1 MKDNMNFL
9 PEDYLAK
16 KAQQRTNLVCLV
28 LFIVVLSAVAAAWFI
43 TETRRRTMLNEQQ
56 QMAQQMALASESLK
70 KLDELEK
77 KRKMM
82 EEKAQLSA
90 MLTESVPRSLLLATI
105 TNNLPDGV
113 SLVGYKLQ
121 SKEIKQSAPVKKTE
135 DKAKVSYAARKQAKT
150 EPKVEAV
157 KFETDISFVGLA
169 GNDLEVA
176 KMIEDLGKSH
186 LMNNIT
192 LKYTEDF
199 QKDQV
204 TYKRFEVEAVL
215 SPGVRA
221 SEDDVMWARSQHIKS
236 Y

>member
-1 MKDNMNFL
+1 MKENMNFL

-16 KAQQRTNLVCLV
+16 RAQQRTNIVCLV
-28 LFIVVLSAVAAAWFI
+28 LFVVVISSVAAGWLL
-43 TETRRRTMLNEQQ
+43 TENRRRTMIREQQ
-56 QMAQQMALASESLK
+56 EMSQQMALASESLK

-77 KRKMM
+77 KRKLM

-105 TNNLPDGV
+105 TNNLPEGV
-113 SLVGYKLQ
+113 SLINYELQ
-121 SKEIKQSAPVKKTE
+121 SKELRAPAPVKKTT
-135 DKAKVSYAARKQAKT
+135 DKAKVSYAARKQAQ
-150 EPKVEAV
+150 EQPKVEAK
-157 KFETDISFVGLA
+157 KFEIEISFVGMA
-169 GNDLEVA
+169 DNDLEVA

-199 QKDQV
+199 EQDEII
-204 TYKRFEVEAVL
+204 YKRFEVEAVI
-215 SPGVRA
+215 SPGIRA
-221 SEDDVMWARSQHIKS
+221 SEDDVMWARTQHIKS